1 MPRVILDAGHGGSDV
16 GEYYERRSEKND
28 NLLLALRVGLFLEA
42 RGIEVVNT
50 RTADVYLPML
60 ERVSSANRVGGDL
73 LVSLHRLSGN
83 NLGSSPGLDFFV
95 GENDELGENAA
106 KNIGNKLY
114 DSGYEHYGI
123 IVRTDIPL
131 INDTDM
137 PSIIIGIGYIRSAN
151 DNNHYDNN
159 FVNIAEEIAEG
170 IYQTFMTSEENVR
183 AWDYKLSVYQYRI
196 GMGPYY
202 DYEAALEQQLVLC
215 RLGYESE
222 IVKSMD
228 RFFLYTNGFEN
239 LDEAAAIELRLR
251 RCGCFTFIIKD

>member
-28 NLLLALRVGLFLEA
+28 NLLLAFRVGQFLEA
-42 RGIEVVNT
+42 RGIEVAYT
-50 RTADVYLPML
+50 RTADIYLPML
-60 ERVSSANRVGGDL
+60 ERVSIVNRVGGDL

-83 NLGSSPGLDFFV
+83 KLNSSPALDFFV
-95 GENDELGENAA
+95 GENDQIGENAA
-106 KNIGNKLY
+106 NTIGHKLH

-137 PSIIIGIGYIRSAN
+137 PAIMIGIGYIRSTY
-151 DNNHYDNN
+151 DNNYDNN

-170 IYQTFMTSEENVR
+170 IYQTLMTSEENVS
-183 AWDYKLSVYQYRI
+183 AWNYKQSVYQYRI

-202 DYEAALEQQLVLC
+202 NYDAAFEQQLVLC

-222 IVKSMD
+222 ILKSMG
-228 RFFLYTNGFEN
+228 RLYLYTNGYEN
-239 LDEAAAIELRLR
+239 LDQAAAIELQLR